1 MNFISRGVWEK
12 VKREKVK
19 ALGRKPSG
27 TKCVFKIKV
36 EQDGSKQYKSRC
48 VTLGY
53 LQIPGVDF
61 TETFSPVASDSTIR
75 IALGVFLYKEKPK
88 SWVLEMIDIEA
99 AFLEADQDRPVYIEW
114 PEGMTELGF
123 ISKDDAEEYCCE
135 LNKAM
140 YGNVDAPLQWMK
152 TFANFL
158 TSDVMDMKQSLA
170 DPCMF
175 YKKDGKNDL
184 VLLAVVFVDDV
195 LLGGTEKM
203 VKWFKTKI
211 STRFNFTDLGKLRK
225 HLGVWYEWGRDE
237 NGDTFI
243 KATMDLLIDKTI
255 EAFRNVTGHY
265 ASAVSMPAYPGKV
278 VLQKHKGEE
287 PVMLDK
293 FRSLTGK
300 IMYVAQKH
308 LPVIA
313 NAARKLAQ
321 HMLHP
326 GEEHWKALECLVGYL
341 GTTKGK
347 GLIYQR
353 PKELQLVSW
362 ADSNYATNEDT
373 R

>member
-1 MNFISRGVWEK
+1 
-12 VKREKVK
+12 
-19 ALGRKPSG
+19 
-27 TKCVFKIKV
+27 
-36 EQDGSKQYKSRC
+36 
-48 VTLGY
+48 
-53 LQIPGVDF
+53 
-61 TETFSPVASDSTIR
+61 
-75 IALGVFLYKEKPK
+75 
-88 SWVLEMIDIEA
+88 MI
-99 AFLEADQDRPVYIEW
+99 
-114 PEGMTELGF
+114 ELGF

-140 YGNVDAPLQWMK
+140 YGNVDALLQWMK

-158 TSDVMDMKQSLA
+158 MSDVMDMNQSLA

-175 YKKDGKNDL
+175 YKKDGKIDL
-184 VLLAVVFVDDV
+184 VLLVVVFVDNV

-225 HLGVWYEWGRDE
+225 HLGVWYEWGRDK

-243 KATMDLLIDKTI
+243 KATMDSLIDETI
-255 EAFRNVTGHY
+255 EAFRNMTGHY
-265 ASAVSMPAYPGKV
+265 ASAVSMPGYPGK

-300 IMYVAQKH
+300 IMYVEQKIM
-308 LPVIA
+308 PMIA

-321 HMLHP
+321 HMSHP

-347 GLIYQR
+347 GLIYRR

-362 ADSNYATNEDT
+362 ADLNYATNEDT
-373 R
+373 RRSVSGIINTLGGGTITNWTSKTQATVTLSSMEAEYLSLLLCTQDLRFTQMLLNEIDTSVTPGIIHDDNTGAIFLVKNSQVGFQTKHIDVRHHFI